1 MKLADYEELK
11 IRADKELKMP
21 DTIEGIIKRR
31 NTLPADEQKYTKL
44 LATQTQLCADL
55 EVDLAELYGKLYK
68 CYKFPRMN
76 KELIQK
82 YGLTINEIWDTS
94 KGIESQIDCVPE
106 YIKLKKELN
115 IQKAI
120 KEFVQDT
127 RKSIIDLGFA
137 IKDYLDYK
145 RGLMS
150 T

>member
-1 MKLADYEELK
+1 MKLKDYEHLK
-11 IRADKELKMP
+11 EVADGEMKMP
-21 DTIEGIIKRR
+21 DTIEEIIKRR

-44 LATQTQLCADL
+44 LAVQTQLCADL
-55 EVDLAELYGKLYK
+55 EVDLAELYGILYK
-68 CYKFPRMN
+68 CFKFPRMN
-76 KELIQK
+76 KELIAK

-94 KGIESQIDCVPE
+94 KAIESQIDCVPA

-150 T
+150 N

>member
-1 MKLADYEELK
+1 MKLADYESLK
-11 IRADKELKMP
+11 VRAENELKMP
-21 DTIEGIIKRR
+21 DTIEEIIKKR
-31 NTLPADEQKYTKL
+31 NQLPGLEQNYTKL
-44 LATQTQLCADL
+44 LAVQTQLCADL

-68 CYKFPRMN
+68 CFKFPRMN
-76 KELIQK
+76 KELISE
-82 YGLTINEIWDTS
+82 YGLSINEIWDTS
-94 KGIESQIDCVPE
+94 KGIESQIDCVPA
-106 YIKLKKELN
+106 YIKMKKDLN

-127 RKSIIDLGFA
+127 RKNIIDLGFA